1 MDQGRADRLQRRQR
15 PAPHG
20 RPHRLTRP
28 LPSPAS
34 ARHRSRHHRTAR
46 YPMTTTPNPP
56 DSTDPHPAAGPTP
69 PQYPQQPPAYPT
81 GPTQPPAPPAY
92 PAQYAPPAY
101 PSPTPQTPPP
111 AQHVAPPV
119 PPQPQPQPA
128 IPPKPTT
135 PAPLHAHHISTDQ
148 RRVYLKAH
156 QRHADATALGSL
168 LIYLP
173 HFLSS
178 LVVVSLVSLLVLGD
192 LAFLGIVGWLLT
204 GLLIFHRPTES
215 TLARRLL
222 GLRHPTREEFSRL

>member
-1 MDQGRADRLQRRQR
+1 
-15 PAPHG
+15 
-20 RPHRLTRP
+20 
-28 LPSPAS
+28 
-34 ARHRSRHHRTAR
+34 
-46 YPMTTTPNPP
+46 
-56 DSTDPHPAAGPTP
+56 
-69 PQYPQQPPAYPT
+69 
-81 GPTQPPAPPAY
+81 
-92 PAQYAPPAY
+92 
-101 PSPTPQTPPP
+101 
-111 AQHVAPPV
+111 
-119 PPQPQPQPA
+119 
-128 IPPKPTT
+128 

-222 GLRHPTREEFSRL
+222 GLRHPTREEFSRLAPVWQEVTARAGVDAQNYELW